1 MLSILSPT
9 KLSVPC
15 HNLCCLS
22 SYCTTLT
29 TSFRKLQLSHIRR
42 HQSSCRL
49 NRHPKR
55 RLNRRHS
62 RRRHHRPSHLP
73 HVPPM
78 IPPLLLCLV
87 LPNLCPLTQAPGPN
101 PFSIALPGLS
111 VSEET
116 TAAPAP
122 PPQHPSPPPSPHH
135 AQAQSPL
142 SESLEDRPP
151 SPSDGW
157 QTQWVASRSLPLQR
171 PTRFAHPSARHPLR
185 GDRGRLL
192 WLRRRPTGSGI

>member
-1 MLSILSPT
+1 MLSIRSPT

-22 SYCTTLT
+22 SYNTTWT
-29 TSFRKLQLSHIRR
+29 TSFRKFRLSCTHHHRP
-42 HQSSCRL
+42 SCRL
-49 NRHPKR
+49 NRHLNR
-55 RLNRRHS
+55 RLSHRLNRR
-62 RRRHHRPSHLP
+62 RHRRPSHRPLIP
-73 HVPPM
+73 LM

-135 AQAQSPL
+135 AQARSPS

-151 SPSDGW
+151 SPSESW
-157 QTQWVASRSLPLQR
+157 QTQWVASRSLPLRR
-171 PTRFAHPSARHPLR
+171 PTRFAHLSARHPLR

-192 WLRRRPTGSGI
+192 WLRRRPTGSEI